1 MDIEAHALITI
12 PYDNTGIPAYL
23 AAKPG
28 QAVRPGLIL
37 IHEVWGLNNHI
48 KDVTD
53 RLCKEGYEVIAPD
66 LIAGT
71 DAVKVVKQDLAK
83 AMFDPQEGARRQV
96 ELRAM
101 MTPFGSSYFAE
112 QTIAKLQACFEYLAN
127 KPNITKIGVM
137 GFCFGGTYSFNLAIN
152 QSKLSATV
160 AFYGHA
166 DHSDEEIKRINC
178 PILAFYGELDTNLT
192 DKLPQLEAQ
201 MKKAG
206 KNFESKVY
214 PGARHAFFNNTNP
227 LTYNAAAASDSW
239 QLAMRFLEE
248 NLK

>member
-12 PYDNTGIPAYL
+12 PYDDTGIPAYL

-48 KDVTD
+48 KDVAD

-71 DAVKVVKQDLAK
+71 DAAAVVKQELVK
-83 AMFDPQEGARRQV
+83 AMFDSEEGARRQV

-101 MTPFGSSYFAE
+101 MTPFGSTYFAE
-112 QTIAKLQACFEYLAN
+112 QTIAKLQGCFEYLAK
-127 KPNITKIGVM
+127 KPIITKIGVI
-137 GFCFGGTYSFNLAIN
+137 GFCFGGTYTFNMAIN
-152 QSKLSATV
+152 QNKLAAAV

-166 DHSDEEIKRINC
+166 DHSDEEISKISC
-178 PILAFYGELDTNLT
+178 PVLAFYGDLDTNLT
-192 DKLPQLEAQ
+192 DKLPQLQAQ

-206 KNFESKVY
+206 KSFESKVY
-214 PGARHAFFNNTNP
+214 PGARHAFFNDTNP
-227 LTYNAAAASDSW
+227 LTYNAPAAKDAW
-239 QLAMRFLEE
+239 RQALRFLDEH
-248 NLK
+248 L